1 MEQSLDTEC
10 KGLSEGTQQKKSMIT
25 LSKAD
30 VKAESKMEIIIST
43 LSVTEQIEI
52 VRSKEKLRH
61 RG

>member
-1 MEQSLDTEC
+1 MEQSLDAEC

-30 VKAESKMEIIIST
+30 VKAESQMEIIIST